1 MINSRTQDYR
11 SVFIVG
17 RPNVGKSTLFN
28 KLLNSRRSITD
39 ETYGVTRDLIK
50 EICEVDSCRFYLVDT
65 GGFTLLR
72 DEVSKIVVDK
82 VINSLD
88 GADLILLV
96 LDVNEMLSEDYELI
110 EILRKY
116 SDKIVLVLNK
126 IDGQSKES
134 LVYEFQKLGFKKR
147 FLVSA
152 ARGKG
157 INSLR
162 VFLKNSIGKLASGGE
177 SEENVDVRIGI
188 IGKPNSGKS
197 TLINFLSGSE
207 VSIVSQEAGT
217 TRDFVRTKFQ
227 RNGRTFEVIDTAG
240 IRRRSRVDELIE
252 YYSVSRAL
260 RVIDM
265 VDVVFLLID
274 TNEDLTAQDKK
285 IAHYATKKGKGIVV
299 VFTKWDCVEIK
310 KGYFEAVKNRVNFFF
325 PLLNFAPV
333 LRISVHEKIGLDG
346 LFKEAIKLKKQLEL
360 KINTADLNK
369 MLNLWIKDYHLN
381 TTHKV
386 KYITQVSVNPVRFIL
401 FANKITNFPNSYY
414 NYLVNN
420 IRKIGYANIPIL
432 IEIREK
438 ARSSK

>member
-1 MINSRTQDYR
+1 M
-11 SVFIVG
+11 VG

-28 KLLNSRRSITD
+28 KLLNSKRSITD

-50 EICEVDSCRFYLVDT
+50 EICEVDSCKFYLVDT

-72 DEVSKIVVDK
+72 DEISKIVVDK

-96 LDVNEMLSEDYELI
+96 LDVNEMLAEDYELI
-110 EILRKY
+110 ERLRKY

-134 LVYEFQKLGFKKR
+134 LAYEFQKLGFKKR

-157 INSLR
+157 INYLR
-162 VFLKNSIGKLASGGE
+162 GFLRDSIGKLSSGDE
-177 SEENVDVRIGI
+177 SDENIDIKIGI

-197 TLINFLSGSE
+197 TLINFLSGHE
-207 VSIVSQEAGT
+207 VSIVSHEAGT
-217 TRDFVRTKFQ
+217 TRDFVKTKFK
-227 RNGRTFEVIDTAG
+227 RDGKTFEIIDTAG

-252 YYSVSRAL
+252 RYSVSRAL
-260 RVIDM
+260 RVIDR

-285 IAHYATKKGKGIVV
+285 IAHYATKKGKGIVI
-299 VFTKWDCVEIK
+299 VFTKWDCVEVK
-310 KGYFEAVKNRVNFFF
+310 KGYFEAVKDRVNFFF
-325 PLLNFAPV
+325 PILNFAPI
-333 LRISVHEKIGLDG
+333 LRISVHGRIGLDS
-346 LFKEAIKLKKQLEL
+346 LFKEAIKLRKQLEL
-360 KINTADLNK
+360 KVNTADLNK

-381 TTHKV
+381 ITHKV
-386 KYITQVSVNPVRFIL
+386 KYITQVSVNPIKFVL

-414 NYLVNN
+414 NYLINN

-432 IEIREK
+432 MEIRER
-438 ARSSK
+438 ARSSR